1 VQYIQKNWLTFLL
14 TALLAVLLLV
24 PGAKAVFLKA
34 MLGTGL
40 FNAGTKTATSNKG
53 IAAMAPLSFTDKNG
67 STLNTVDLK
76 GKVIFINFWATW
88 CPPCVAEMGS
98 VNALFNKL
106 KNDPHFVFILADA
119 DNNLSHSTDF
129 MNKHQY
135 NLPVYTIT
143 GPIPENIFSG
153 TLPTTLIVDTRGQLV
168 QKHEGMANYDTQA
181 MLQFLTSLLINHP
194 SPAPPA
200 K

>member
-1 VQYIQKNWLTFLL
+1 LTFLL

-40 FNAGTKTATSNKG
+40 FNAGTKTTTSNKG